1 VPRKDD
7 SLNDYLEVL
16 DEKFLVATSRS
27 KTELEAMPRFWD
39 SLTSDESQWI
49 DGEIAKCIT
58 DRRYF
63 IENYYVIRDER
74 GRMRTLSPFWDHQEI
89 VWEVAQI
96 EWDTKGCIRLII
108 LKPRQAG
115 STTWEGA
122 FIFHATIFVPNSY
135 SLVMAQDDRVSD
147 EIYQRMMDAYHAL
160 PPFLK
165 PEYLSKQQGRQVIF
179 QRSDENLRTV
189 DPGLGSTLH
198 ISNAQKSTGVA
209 IGRTVRNFLGS
220 EVSRWPDAQVW
231 TADIKPSLNAPD
243 MVGFIE
249 STAFGRSGLFYN
261 LWRAAEAGKS
271 IWRALFIP
279 VYKVRKYSL
288 PVYKSENF
296 ALTPDE
302 KVLRHNVKAKDNFTI
317 PLGFFKWRRNEI
329 VETINATGSDES
341 HYESYPVTP
350 GEAFISSGFCAFPR
364 KCLNEQ
370 EQKHCRDPILIGE
383 IEYNGPDNPPILKL
397 HKPVPDELLDKPKYF
412 NRLWVW
418 EIPDDNEAVEYYL
431 GSDVSSGDGRDY
443 SDAVIYRIGYGMEPT
458 VMVAEWH
465 GLINASH
472 FAKVVAALGHWYHN
486 CEIAV
491 EYQAAGVTTG
501 DELRWVID
509 YPNIYR
515 WKHMDKVSGIATQ
528 HIHWLTNTRTRED
541 MINRMGEAMLDKTIE
556 IRNRHTINE
565 MRDFGRYEG
574 EIKAAGIDNND
585 DMVCANCIAICALHQ
600 SGKRQEWAESSGIA
614 GEGAKHAHLLPKAP
628 AIYAVFNQF
637 GVQVE
642 QCASEA
648 AGWKRID
655 DIGKQH
661 GIPNLHNQWK
671 VVPLAVG
678 KWNTIWSPAWDST
691 GAEHELQ
698 SVHGLSSRDQM
709 ANPDAVNRMRQLIH
723 MRAKF
728 GDERSMMGSD
738 TDTDTATDYS
748 EIGVGDD
755 D

>member
-1 VPRKDD
+1 
-7 SLNDYLEVL
+7 
-16 DEKFLVATSRS
+16 
-27 KTELEAMPRFWD
+27 
-39 SLTSDESQWI
+39 
-49 DGEIAKCIT
+49 
-58 DRRYF
+58 
-63 IENYYVIRDER
+63 
-74 GRMRTLSPFWDHQEI
+74 
-89 VWEVAQI
+89 
-96 EWDTKGCIRLII
+96 
-108 LKPRQAG
+108 
-115 STTWEGA
+115 
-122 FIFHATIFVPNSY
+122 
-135 SLVMAQDDRVSD
+135 
-147 EIYQRMMDAYHAL
+147 
-160 PPFLK
+160 
-165 PEYLSKQQGRQVIF
+165 
-179 QRSDENLRTV
+179 
-189 DPGLGSTLH
+189 
-198 ISNAQKSTGVA
+198 
-209 IGRTVRNFLGS
+209 
-220 EVSRWPDAQVW
+220 
-231 TADIKPSLNAPD
+231 
-243 MVGFIE
+243 
-249 STAFGRSGLFYN
+249 
-261 LWRAAEAGKS
+261 
-271 IWRALFIP
+271 
-279 VYKVRKYSL
+279 
-288 PVYKSENF
+288 
-296 ALTPDE
+296 
-302 KVLRHNVKAKDNFTI
+302 
-317 PLGFFKWRRNEI
+317 
-329 VETINATGSDES
+329 
-341 HYESYPVTP
+341 
-350 GEAFISSGFCAFPR
+350 
-364 KCLNEQ
+364 
-370 EQKHCRDPILIGE
+370 
-383 IEYNGPDNPPILKL
+383 
-397 HKPVPDELLDKPKYF
+397 
-412 NRLWVW
+412 
-418 EIPDDNEAVEYYL
+418 
-431 GSDVSSGDGRDY
+431 
-443 SDAVIYRIGYGMEPT
+443 
-458 VMVAEWH
+458 
-465 GLINASH
+465 
-472 FAKVVAALGHWYHN
+472 
-486 CEIAV
+486 
-491 EYQAAGVTTG
+491 
-501 DELRWVID
+501 
-509 YPNIYR
+509 
-515 WKHMDKVSGIATQ
+515 MDKVSGIATQ